1 MAPSYLSSLTCVV
14 TPSHCSL
21 HSLFDGTLLFFPP
34 MISSKILGYC
44 SFMFLALCNNLP
56 WDIWTT
62 TSLSCIRITLK
73 HFCFPGFFVTRFL
86 FFNCMCDIVPLINY
100 YPLWVGMKVHFF
112 FIPHYVPLI
121 NLIFQLN
128 GVDLT
133 SVTAEQ
139 AMLELC
145 KPTETVQIL
154 AQFNPTSK
162 FSILSM

>member
-1 MAPSYLSSLTCVV
+1 
-14 TPSHCSL
+14 
-21 HSLFDGTLLFFPP
+21 
-34 MISSKILGYC
+34 
-44 SFMFLALCNNLP
+44 
-56 WDIWTT
+56 
-62 TSLSCIRITLK
+62 
-73 HFCFPGFFVTRFL
+73 
-86 FFNCMCDIVPLINY
+86 
-100 YPLWVGMKVHFF
+100 MKVDFG
-112 FIPHYVPLI
+112 FILHYIPLI